1 MDKKT
6 LAICKKYAKELSE
19 ASGGNSFQLVV
30 NGEGNAVVQI
40 EKTETQL
47 IVTKGTLD
55 IEEKPEIWLG
65 TKAELEA
72 LTAEEKESYVLFI
85 TTDEDGEIIDFNVE
99 ETGTGNVI
107 SSIVVENNVL
117 KVNKITALT
126 EHPATDIK
134 PTVIDSETLAF
145 GGTKEVVTDIK
156 TDEFGHIT
164 ERSSCNITMPT
175 ETELSIEV
183 TGEGNTVDNVSVEGH
198 KITVNKVNRTEQN
211 VNVTET
217 GTGKFVT
224 GVMATGHDVTVV
236 RGDVKLDGKVKTN
249 AEADSKYISEI
260 VDNDSIKLENG
271 YLVAKKLQG
280 LNVGV
285 DELNF
290 IQGLNYSLVDKLNT
304 LTNPLN
310 FLGVYNTK
318 AELEAVAD
326 VVNGNVAIVVQD
338 ENNDNKQM
346 TYIYSDAW
354 EAVSENTIEL
364 RNFTTEPIDLELE
377 TTGILPIDK
386 VDTSTLAKMVDIA
399 GFLTEETP
407 ITINVT
413 GTGSYITGITAS
425 DHTVTVTKGEVA
437 LSLTESGTG
446 NGVANVEVNGTEVT
460 VTKGS
465 FLKAETPLET
475 EVTGTGNVITDVRNE
490 DHKVIAEK
498 NIKALEQRTDM
509 STGTDGEF
517 VQYIGETTDDYTKG
531 RFYQRVD
538 SAWQEVSMVDAEVPV
553 EDQKDYAEQ
562 VTEMPT
568 PTEELVDKIIQYIGA
583 TTDDYQNGL
592 FYKCVQIDETT
603 FVWEATNLVKVNTV
617 AQNFQFSVMP
627 TASEKYKDKVFQYI
641 GSNNYN
647 YKQGHFYI
655 CTNVT
660 GTTTKYTWYDV
671 IEDYKN
677 RAVNYKDVRLSDG
690 VTVIANSDGW
700 TMEEAMHYSKNDWS
714 NKVFND
720 ELNIARNQSIASG
733 YHTKAV
739 GRESESH
746 GRGTIANGS
755 QQFVFGRFNK
765 EDTSNTY
772 VEIVGNGSTTTKW
785 GNTKNV
791 YGTSEY
797 WQYELA
803 TRSNARTLDWD
814 GNEVLAGTCT
824 ATDFIY
830 SDGTK
835 PVKGVTVT
843 TTGSGDVVTGISRS
857 ISDGKVTLTVT
868 KGSVS
873 GSGSPSVSIGT
884 ATGSGNAITSLSIS
898 NNVITP
904 NKGSSFALS
913 NHTHDNYLTN
923 DSIQGLAPTLVT
935 KTVEEG
941 TTVWDITHNKGTTYG
956 EAYGYP
962 VVMCINQSTGAE
974 EKFDIVYTS
983 MDSIQIKGIDSLEI
997 GTQYNIILR

>member
-72 LTAEEKESYVLFI
+72 LTTEEKESYVLFI

-134 PTVIDSETLAF
+134 PTTIGSETLGF
-145 GGTKEVVTDIK
+145 GDTKEVVTDIK
-156 TDEFGHIT
+156 TDEFGHVT
-164 ERSSCNITMPT
+164 ERSSCNITLPT

-217 GTGKFVT
+217 GTGNVVT

-236 RGDVKLDGKVKTN
+236 RGNVELDGKVKAD
-249 AEADSKYISEI
+249 AESDSKYLSEI
-260 VDNDSIKLENG
+260 VDNDSIQLEGG
-271 YLVAKKLQG
+271 YLVAKSLQG

-285 DELNF
+285 AELNF
-290 IQGLNYSLVDKLNT
+290 IQGLSYNLVSKLDT

-310 FLGVYNTK
+310 FLGVYNTY

-338 ENNDNKQM
+338 ENNNSKQM
-346 TYIYSDAW
+346 TYIYSDTW

-364 RNFTTEPIDLELE
+364 RDFSTEPINLESE
-377 TTGILPIDK
+377 TTGILPINK
-386 VDTSTLAKMVDIA
+386 VDTSTLAKLVDIA

-413 GTGSYITGITAS
+413 GTGSYITGISAS
-425 DHTVTVTKGEVA
+425 DHTVTVTKGDVA
-437 LSLTESGTG
+437 LSLTETGEG
-446 NGVANVEVNGTEVT
+446 NGVASVEVDGTEVR
-460 VTKGS
+460 VTKDT
-465 FLKAETPLET
+465 FLTAETPLET
-475 EVTGTGNVITDVRNE
+475 EVSGDGNVITSITNE
-490 DHKVIAEK
+490 AHKVIAEK

-509 STGTDGEF
+509 STGTEGEF

-538 SAWQEVSMVDAEVPV
+538 SAWQEVSMIDAEVPV

-562 VTEMPT
+562 VAEMPT
-568 PTEELVDKIIQYIGA
+568 PSEELVDKIIQYVGV
-583 TTDDYQNGL
+583 TTEDYQNGL
-592 FYKCVQIDETT
+592 FYKCIQIDETT
-603 FVWEATNLVKVNTV
+603 YGWEATNLVKVNTV
-617 AQNFQFSVMP
+617 ASSFQFDVLP
-627 TASEKYKDKVFQYI
+627 KASADLRGKIYQYI
-641 GSNNYN
+641 GKSNYS
-647 YKQGHFYI
+647 YTSGHFYI
-655 CTNVT
+655 CLEY
-660 GTTTKYTWYDV
+660 GASGYTWYDV
-671 IEDYKN
+671 ITDIYQNKNNGYKKFLYSDKTLAGTSN
-677 RAVNYKDVRLSDG
+677 FQMDIVKTNIYRNSNVVCNDRSSNTAKNSSIATGCYTVAEGRYSQAHGYGTRAMSEYQ
-690 VTVIANSDGW
+690 I
-700 TMEEAMHYSKNDWS
+700 
-714 NKVFND
+714 VFGK
-720 ELNIARNQSIASG
+720 LNI
-733 YHTKAV
+733 
-739 GRESESH
+739 
-746 GRGTIANGS
+746 
-755 QQFVFGRFNK
+755 
-765 EDTSNTY
+765 EDTENKY
-772 VEIVGNGSTTTKW
+772 IEIVGKGTETFKNSPSKYINGTNETVS
-785 GNTKNV
+785 
-791 YGTSEY
+791 Y
-797 WQYELA
+797 QYA
-803 TRSNARTLDWD
+803 MRSNARTLDWS

-824 ATDFIY
+824 AKEFVY
-830 SDGTK
+830 SDGAK
-835 PVKGVTVT
+835 AVKGVTVT
-843 TTGSGDVVTGISRS
+843 TSGSGNVVTGISRS
-857 ISDGKVTLTVT
+857 ISSDGKITLNVT

-873 GSGSPSVSIGT
+873 SSGSPSVSIGT

-904 NKGSSFALS
+904 NKGKTFSLS

-962 VVMCINQSTGAE
+962 LVMVINQSTGSE
-974 EKFDIVYTS
+974 EKFDVVYTS